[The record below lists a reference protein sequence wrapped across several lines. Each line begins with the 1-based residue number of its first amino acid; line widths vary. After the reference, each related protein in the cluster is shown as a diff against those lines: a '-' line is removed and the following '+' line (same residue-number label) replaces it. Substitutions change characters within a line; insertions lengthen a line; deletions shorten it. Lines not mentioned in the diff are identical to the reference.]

1 MCANVEYKEGIV
13 DLTRDLSE
21 LSDRLTVFMRQKLVH
36 PDADISNVTKM
47 PGNAGFSFGF
57 TVHIEESSKRYVLR
71 VPPPNARRSG
81 TADVLRQAK
90 VISTVSELGI
100 PVPEIVYEGEEE
112 VWFDS
117 PYFIVEF
124 LEGDTLGGDWG
135 DSLSGKQ
142 IASMA
147 IEAVDV
153 LAKLHHL
160 DWEKIVPS
168 SGPPISLVDDVHRWD
183 RFIDRT
189 VDPKDLSLA
198 PVVKKGLLERLP
210 SEPNVG
216 IFHGDFQWSNLFFD
230 SDCNFKA
237 LIDWELWGVG
247 AILND
252 LGWFLLFVDREAWE
266 HPQITLAAPEPKVII
281 DRYVHAYGE
290 DPGEINWYRA
300 LAAYKFSIISSLN
313 LYLHRTG
320 KRPDQSWELRQ
331 PSIHRLM
338 ERALELLA

>member
-1 MCANVEYKEGIV
+1 MLLCQYEVGIV

-21 LSDRLTVFMRQKLVH
+21 LSDRLTIFMRQKPAH
-36 PDADISNVTKM
+36 ADANISNVTKM

-57 TVHIEESSKRYVLR
+57 TVHLEESSKRYVLR
-71 VPPPNARRSG
+71 VPPPNAKRSG
-81 TADVLRQAK
+81 TADVLRQAN
-90 VISTVSELGI
+90 VINAVSELGI
-100 PVPEIVYEGEEE
+100 PVPKIIFKGSEER
-112 VWFDS
+112 WFDS

-135 DSLSGKQ
+135 DSLPDKE

-147 IEAVDV
+147 IEAVNV
-153 LAKLHHL
+153 LAKLHRL
-160 DWEKIVPS
+160 DWEKVVPF
-168 SGPPISLVDDVHRWD
+168 SGPPISLAADVDRWD
-183 RFIDRT
+183 RFLDRT
-189 VDPKDLSLA
+189 VDPNDLSLA
-198 PVVKKGLLERLP
+198 PIVKKRLLERLP
-210 SEPNVG
+210 SEPNIG

-230 SDCNFKA
+230 RDRNFKA

-252 LGWFLLFVDREAWE
+252 LGWFLLFVDHEAWE
-266 HPQITLAAPEPKVII
+266 HAQITLDAPSSDLII
-281 DRYVHAYGE
+281 DQYVRAYGE

-320 KRPDQSWELRQ
+320 KRPDESWEMRQ
-331 PSIHRLM
+331 PSIHSLLA
-338 ERALELLA
+338 RALELLA